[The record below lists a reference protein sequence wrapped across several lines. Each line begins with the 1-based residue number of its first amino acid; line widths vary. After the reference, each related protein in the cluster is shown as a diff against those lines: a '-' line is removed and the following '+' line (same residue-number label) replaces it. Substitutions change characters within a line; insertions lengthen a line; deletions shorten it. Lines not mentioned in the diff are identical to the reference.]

1 MKANYLLLLLI
12 TTMTLSQQ
20 LANATLI
27 YSGIRDITLTAQPN
41 SNRSLTI
48 DIAGKNGDSSDD
60 LTLAIFLSATAS
72 IGSNFAGASSG
83 VVLAS
88 SVPVVLNLGLADPF
102 PVNAVFG
109 SGSFSLWNF
118 QNPGTTDQLDLGEFK
133 DTTGYAAM
141 LINSNRDASQ
151 QTLGWVQL
159 ATDHTKGLA
168 APYPT
173 IRVIDWAYSDTPGEL
188 ISMGQRP
195 TSVPDAGS
203 SAAGLIVL
211 TGICLL
217 GRKRFH
223 FQKTSCS

>member
-27 YSGIRDITLTAQPN
+27 YSGIRDITLTGQPN

-88 SVPVVLNLGLADPF
+88 SGPVVLNLG
-102 PVNAVFG
+102 
-109 SGSFSLWNF
+109 W
-118 QNPGTTDQLDLGEFK
+118 E
-133 DTTGYAAM
+133 
-141 LINSNRDASQ
+141 
-151 QTLGWVQL
+151 W
-159 ATDHTKGLA
+159 
-168 APYPT
+168 
-173 IRVIDWAYSDTPGEL
+173 
-188 ISMGQRP
+188 
-195 TSVPDAGS
+195 
-203 SAAGLIVL
+203 
-211 TGICLL
+211 
-217 GRKRFH
+217 
-223 FQKTSCS
+223 